1 MFLILQFE
9 CSVQIYDYF
18 IVHFCHNGFAILL
31 CLSVQKIG
39 RILNEPFHS
48 KRFDK
53 LV

>member
-18 IVHFCHNGFAILL
+18 IVHAILL